1 MAAVTTQRRAAAQSS
16 GALPSADHDSA
27 AASPA
32 VDHARRRDRAVRLLL
47 AADALRDAACAAGD
61 AESIL
66 TANGARFRAR
76 ALLDAR
82 GPLRFGRTDLFPE
95 RQWERAGGDRHRAL
109 TPPSNS
115 VRTPNRVRPYLHR
128 GGVGNESA

>member
-1 MAAVTTQRRAAAQSS
+1 MRVVMPT
-16 GALPSADHDSA
+16 
-27 AASPA
+27 
-32 VDHARRRDRAVRLLL
+32 
-47 AADALRDAACAAGD
+47 AAGAD
-61 AESIL
+61 ERAWQALGIL
-66 TANGARFRAR
+66 AANGARFRPQ

-95 RQWERAGGDRHRAL
+95 RHWERAGGDRHRAL